1 MSIYFSGRH
10 QTLVPYVPG
19 EQPQGKPY
27 LKLNTNES
35 PFPPSPAVAE
45 AVATEAKRLHLYS
58 DPESRGLIEQLAAS
72 KGVRPTQV
80 LVGNGS
86 DEVLSF
92 AFQAFAD
99 EKHPLCFPDITYGFY
114 PILAELYRIPYTCIP
129 LREDFTVDPL
139 PYIGCGRMV
148 VLANPNAPTGIAL
161 PLETIEKIV
170 RANPG
175 TVVLID
181 EAYVD
186 FGGESA
192 IPLTAKYENLLVVQT
207 FSKSRSLAGGRLGF
221 AIGSEKLI
229 ADMHTIRN
237 SFNPYNV
244 NRMTAAAGIAALR
257 EQAYYDENC
266 RTIAENRA
274 WTAEALQ
281 ALGFTVLPSQANF
294 VFARSERID
303 GETLYLELKKR
314 GILVRHFGTE
324 RIAAYNRITIGT
336 RPQMERLMDTIKT
349 ILEETNP

>member
-1 MSIYFSGRH
+1 MSIYFSGRY
-10 QTLVPYVPG
+10 QTLVPYIPG
-19 EQPQGKPY
+19 EQPQEKAY
-27 LKLNTNES
+27 IKLNTNES
-35 PFPPSPAVAE
+35 PFPPPPAVAE
-45 AVATEAKRLHLYS
+45 AAAAEAGKLQLYS
-58 DPESRGLIEQLAAS
+58 DPESRLLVEQLAAS
-72 KGVRPTQV
+72 KGVAPAQV

-114 PILAELYRIPYTCIP
+114 PVLAELYRIPYLCMP

-139 PYIGCGRMV
+139 AYIGCGRTI
-148 VLANPNAPTGIAL
+148 VLANPNAPTGISL
-161 PLETIEKIV
+161 SLDEIEKIV
-170 RANPG
+170 RANPN

-221 AIGSEKLI
+221 AVGSEKLI

-244 NRMTAAAGIAALR
+244 NRMTAAAGVAALR

-266 RTIAENRA
+266 RAIIETRA
-274 WTAEALQ
+274 WTTEALQ
-281 ALGFTVLPSQANF
+281 ALGFAVLPSQANF
-294 VFARSERID
+294 VFACSEKIG

-336 RPQMERLMDTIKT
+336 RQQMERLIETIKT

>member
-1 MSIYFSGRH
+1 MSSFFSTRYAN
-10 QTLVPYVPG
+10 LVPYVPG
-19 EQPQGKPY
+19 EQPQDKQY

-35 PFPPSPAVAE
+35 PFPPPPAVEE
-45 AVATEAKRLHLYS
+45 AAAAEAKRLQLYS
-58 DPESRGLIEQLAAS
+58 DPENRALTEQLAAS
-72 KGVRPTQV
+72 YGVRPSQI

-114 PILAELYRIPYTCIP
+114 PVLAELYRIPYTCIP
-129 LREDFTVDPL
+129 LREDFTVDPM
-139 PYIGCGRMV
+139 PYVGCGKTV

-161 PLETIEKIV
+161 PLEQIERIV
-170 RANPG
+170 RSNPG
-175 TVVLID
+175 TVVIID

-192 IPLTAKYENLLVVQT
+192 LPLTERYGNLLVVRT

-221 AIGSEKLI
+221 AIGNEKLI
-229 ADMHTIRN
+229 ADMHTLRY

-257 EQAYYDENC
+257 EQAYYEEKC

-294 VFARSERID
+294 VFARSPKID
-303 GETLYLELKKR
+303 GERLYLELKKR
-314 GILVRHFGTE
+314 GILVRYFTTE

-336 RPQMERLMDTIKT
+336 RPQMERLIETVKT